1 MQKGSR
7 EYFDDKHFPMGF
19 RRSGDFTIPEA
30 KLLAEYGVTLK
41 QLSDGKLSP
50 NSEQEQ
56 QFMLVLAGSALPQSP
71 IEKVW
76 LKYLKVT
83 SPKAYVSI
91 YGNSKPEVDN
101 DAESSNDNEDIM

>member
-1 MQKGSR
+1 MQKGNS

-41 QLSDGKLSP
+41 QLSDGKVP
-50 NSEQEQ
+50 ANSTLEK
-56 QFMLVLAGSALPQSP
+56 QFLDVISGAIEPQTA

-83 SPKAYVSI
+83 TPKSYISI
-91 YGNSKPEVDN
+91 YGSSKPEVDI
-101 DAESSNDNEDIM
+101 ESEPSSEEL